1 MAMAT
6 YTCGVC
12 RRPLGNTVS
21 NLSLDTETWRIC
33 RDCRKSFLHWRRTV
47 EEDGLEER
55 EKRI

>member
-12 RRPLGNTVS
+12 RRPLGNSVS

-33 RDCRKSFLHWRRTV
+33 RDCRKSFLLWRRT
-47 EEDGLEER
+47 EEEVGLEER